1 MTNPRREIVDV
12 MVRQSDLAAI
22 MYSSGTTGK
31 IKGVM
36 ITHRSLIAMTGS
48 FTRRNWPVTL
58 LQIVPYFHVFG
69 FHYIFK
75 CLAMNE
81 TVVIMESYAA
91 EKMIDAVEKYKV
103 TDLIVAP
110 PAVVA
115 MTKRAVTDGRDLS
128 SLEMVMSG
136 GAPLGKELIAA
147 FTAKFPGL
155 FIRQVS
161 RDCIS
166 KTKVCLDLGFE
177 NCFLTIK
184 TFWLLVFYVSE
195 KSLVLDLLLGLQRK
209 SNDCEKEY
217 YKNKT

>member
-48 FTRRNWPVTL
+48 FTRRNRPVTL

-81 TVVIMESYAA
+81 TVVIMERYAA

-128 SLEMVMSG
+128 SLEMVISG
-136 GAPLGKELIAA
+136 GAPLGKELIEA

-166 KTKVCLDLGFE
+166 KTKACLVLGFE
-177 NCFLTIK
+177 NCFLNKQNI
-184 TFWLLVFYVSE
+184 LVPSF
-195 KSLVLDLLLGLQRK
+195 L
-209 SNDCEKEY
+209 CF
-217 YKNKT
+217 